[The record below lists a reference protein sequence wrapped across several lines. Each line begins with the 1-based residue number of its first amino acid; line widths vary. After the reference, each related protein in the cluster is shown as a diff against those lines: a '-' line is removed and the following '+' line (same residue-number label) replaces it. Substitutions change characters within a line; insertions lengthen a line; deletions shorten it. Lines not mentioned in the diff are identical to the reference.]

1 VRLLLD
7 MSGPKMTGRKMWGA
21 AAAADNLY
29 NYMEERNAAAAADKN
44 HDHGDAYRWN
54 GADWNDED
62 WENQDLPLVHPV
74 DRGDRDRSPL
84 SIHSS
89 LPLLES
95 VPPTTSPSPPPLQ
108 LQYIPHGD
116 AGPTYA
122 IQVGP
127 SLRLQP
133 VEQRVTLLHQLRNV
147 LVSEEEEE
155 HILSRRT
162 SPAAT
167 AVGYTG
173 RRHSS
178 PAAVKF
184 VGRRRSV

>member
-1 VRLLLD
+1 MPLSKRQLFV
-7 MSGPKMTGRKMWGA
+7 PP
-21 AAAADNLY
+21 
-29 NYMEERNAAAAADKN
+29 
-44 HDHGDAYRWN
+44 
-54 GADWNDED
+54 DWNDEE

-74 DRGDRDRSPL
+74 DRGDPDGLPL
-84 SIHSS
+84 SVHSS

-95 VPPTTSPSPPPLQ
+95 VPPTPSPSLPPLQ
-108 LQYIPHGD
+108 LQFIPHGD

-155 HILSRRT
+155 NILSRRT
-162 SPAAT
+162 SPAAAT

-173 RRHSS
+173 RRHSA
-178 PAAVKF
+178 PTAVKF
-184 VGRRRSV
+184 AARRRSV